1 MMGMEFFKNFFLVRF
16 YSLRENDLKECI
28 VELNISFV
36 YFRWFIIYLLVF
48 IDID

>member
-1 MMGMEFFKNFFLVRF
+1 MGMGFFLKIFFWWDFIVW
-16 YSLRENDLKECI
+16 EKNDLKECI

>member
-1 MMGMEFFKNFFLVRF
+1 MGMGIFLKNFFLVRF
-16 YSLRENDLKECI
+16 YNWEKNDLKECI

-36 YFRWFIIYLLVF
+36 YLRWFIIYLLVF